1 MDEQIKQNGEKS
13 TADSAG
19 LVFIFE
25 ILEQIFAYMVKRF
38 KFDESAKEDIAIEIL
53 SRRIKEGKR
62 LVKKGKDIVSD
73 IKEDLNGLN
82 QILNNV
88 PFLDTS
94 FKKAQE
100 SLKDASNVAEEATL
114 KIQDASMEIQE
125 SLDKISENLSKL
137 VAMDIPGGD
146 KEGILKSSTDEINSI
161 ADTTFNIM
169 TALQFQDILRQQ
181 LSAIGN
187 ILTKT
192 KSKIEKSLEKLEG
205 AEVEAE
211 EAEEYFVPTDDSV
224 LGKQQ
229 GQDEID
235 LIISSVKGKKD
246 DE

>member
-1 MDEQIKQNGEKS
+1 
-13 TADSAG
+13 
-19 LVFIFE
+19 
-25 ILEQIFAYMVKRF
+25 
-38 KFDESAKEDIAIEIL
+38 
-53 SRRIKEGKR
+53 
-62 LVKKGKDIVSD
+62 
-73 IKEDLNGLN
+73 
-82 QILNNV
+82 
-88 PFLDTS
+88 
-94 FKKAQE
+94 
-100 SLKDASNVAEEATL
+100 
-114 KIQDASMEIQE
+114 MEIQE